1 MVPLSKQECE
11 DLLDAM
17 SRMKC
22 EKPGSFCTQSH
33 LVFPSANSAE
43 ISPGRTVFISYIL
56 RIICTLGARAL
67 FFLYMFK
74 LRLHDAS
81 GSFRITERYGRDTYR
96 QWGEHYAERI
106 PTGPLPSAPFSV
118 YIRIP
123 LNFVITAVFFSIPW
137 SYLEHI
143 KAASQYHGRL
153 STVQDIWDQYTSR
166 IVKEYQ
172 DFLLVVR
179 LAHLSS
185 SFFRVDTNSK
195 RLLCSCR
202 EYLMRG
208 PRSTFIEARL
218 LS

>member
-1 MVPLSKQECE
+1 
-11 DLLDAM
+11 
-17 SRMKC
+17 
-22 EKPGSFCTQSH
+22 
-33 LVFPSANSAE
+33 
-43 ISPGRTVFISYIL
+43 
-56 RIICTLGARAL
+56 
-67 FFLYMFK
+67 MFK

-208 PRSTFIEARL
+208 PRLTFIEVRL